1 MEINGTT
8 EQATTEQ
15 VPDTFTEKAK
25 SAGWRPLEEF
35 EGDPEQWVD
44 AKEFVKRAPLY
55 EKNHKLKKE
64 VNELRTTLH
73 EVKGHISKVSEAAYN
88 KAVRDLMAQRDQ
100 AIDDGDRDQVKEID
114 KAIKEAEGIKVPA
127 NNVHPAIKEWEDEN
141 GKWFYADQ
149 EISGFGLSYAQNY
162 LNNHPQDFEGAM
174 KAMDSALRKAYPD
187 KFEKPAEKRTAPA
200 AVESGGRS
208 GGAKTYTKSDL
219 NDEQRSVMNRFVRQG
234 VMTEEQYIKD
244 LADSGVIG
252 GKK

>member
-1 MEINGTT
+1 MS
-8 EQATTEQ
+8 EQNQETQ
-15 VPDTFTEKAK
+15 DQNQPDPFIAKA
-25 SAGWRPLEEF
+25 SAAGWKPLEEF
-35 EGDPEQWVD
+35 EGDPGQWVD

-88 KAVRDLMAQRDQ
+88 KAVRDLTMQRDQ
-100 AIDDGDRDQVKEID
+100 AIEDGDKEQVREID
-114 KAIKEAEGIKVPA
+114 RAIKEAEGIKVPV
-127 NNVHPAIKEWEDEN
+127 NNIHPAIKEWEDEN

-174 KAMDSALRKAYPD
+174 KAMDSALRKAYPEKYEKSAD
-187 KFEKPAEKRTAPA
+187 KRPAPA

-234 VMTEEQYIKD
+234 IMTEEQYIKD